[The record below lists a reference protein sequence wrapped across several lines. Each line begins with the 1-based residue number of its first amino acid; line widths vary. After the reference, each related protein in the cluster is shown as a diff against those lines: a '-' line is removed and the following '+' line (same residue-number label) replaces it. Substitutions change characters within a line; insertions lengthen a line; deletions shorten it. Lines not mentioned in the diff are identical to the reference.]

1 MAHLGPRVSALLD
14 GQLSREEEE
23 RAWAH
28 VHGCHACRDL
38 VEREGWVKT
47 RLNGLALRDP
57 AAPSSLKGALV
68 DPLAGDDRP
77 AGRSPGTQPGP
88 ARFRMVALGGGA
100 VGAAFLGVL
109 ALTATGGPAQTPTT
123 GTDRRPPVTSLNGTP
138 TRTPGTAPASV
149 RLGPLHGRA
158 GVPGVRMD
166 P

>member
-14 GQLSREEEE
+14 GQLGREEEE

-38 VEREGWVKT
+38 VEHEGWVKT
-47 RLNGLALRDP
+47 RLHGLALHDP

-68 DPLAGDDRP
+68 DPAAC
-77 AGRSPGTQPGP
+77 AGRPRALPCGTTPP
-88 ARFRMVALGGGA
+88 ARLRMVALGGGA

-109 ALTATGGPAQTPTT
+109 ALTAVPGPAQGPAG
-123 GTDRRPPVTSLNGTP
+123 GTDRRPPVTSLTGAP
-138 TRTPGTAPASV
+138 GRTPGNAPAPV
-149 RLGPLHGRA
+149 RLGPLLGRA
-158 GVPGVRMD
+158 EVPGVRMD